1 MKNSKV
7 IRTNYLIALGLLLIA
22 IGLSALI
29 YGILDSRPKVYHTDS
44 LSSPGMDNAFTTMFI
59 VIPVVGFLTL
69 VFAVRVFITTL
80 KLPSRRLKAINAFSF
95 FWVPIALLLTNG
107 GIKMIQTIRVT
118 SVART
123 IPHVIQD
130 IPSEHEYYLHSF
142 VQNDTLYFALGTPA
156 RTEEEYINARQVF
169 SSLDSSAALHRSYFR
184 IDRIESFALVG
195 SRIVPIK
202 NEKILQSSGDK
213 MVFTEQSLGKRVLGC
228 SDTQHKIHY
237 LYDEETE
244 KITRFPPQ
252 YGYSLN
258 FGPCGYDH
266 PKPIGT
272 KQDFKILNSTKGYF
286 TRVSYKSMSGV
297 YFKSFVNKNDD
308 LFLRIEGRKREVL
321 VVDHGLKL
329 LDRRNFELY
338 DNKLLI
344 IGGGKLVSIDL
355 KDI

>member
-1 MKNSKV
+1 MKNSRV
-7 IRTNYLIALGLLLIA
+7 IRTNYLIPLGLLLIA

-59 VIPVVGFLTL
+59 VIPIVGFLTIA
-69 VFAVRVFITTL
+69 FAVRVFITTL
-80 KLPSRRLKAINAFSF
+80 KLPNRRLKAINAFSF
-95 FWVPIALLLTNG
+95 FWVPLALLLTNG

-130 IPSEHEYYLHSF
+130 IPSEHEHYLHSF
-142 VQNDTLYFALGTPA
+142 VQNDTLFFALATPA

-169 SSLDSSAALHRSYFR
+169 SSLDSSIALQRSYFR
-184 IDRIESFALVG
+184 LDRIESFALVG
-195 SRIVPIK
+195 SRIVPIE
-202 NEKILQSSGDK
+202 NEKILQSNGDK
-213 MVFTEQSLGKRVLGC
+213 LVFKEQSHGKEVLGC

-244 KITRFPPQ
+244 KTTRFPPQ

-266 PKPIGT
+266 PKPVGAT
-272 KQDFKILNSTKGYF
+272 QDFKILNSTKGYF
-286 TRVSYKSMSGV
+286 TKLSYRSMSGA
-297 YFKSFVNKNDD
+297 YFKSFVNRNDD
-308 LFLRIEGRKREVL
+308 LFLRIKGREREVL
-321 VVDHGLKL
+321 VVDHGLRL
-329 LDRRNFELY
+329 LERRNFEVY

-344 IGGGKLVSIDL
+344 IGGGNLVSIKL
-355 KDI
+355 NDI